1 MITQDDSI
9 SPKTLLLY
17 AVILVVVWGSAFT
30 LITIGIKYVS
40 PAWLVAYRLLLG
52 TVILV
57 TYMFVRGG
65 RFPALSDKRWLWYSV
80 LGITGMS
87 LPFFLVSTGQLV
99 VPSGLSAILIGA
111 MPIITII
118 LAHFFTEERLTVRKL
133 IGFLVGFMGIIVLFL
148 PDDFS
153 LDLVADWKS
162 QLLILGGAACYA
174 ITTVGAKR
182 APKTSSTVGACMMLV
197 AATASAFIGALL
209 YSGVSE
215 AIPPAGE
222 WFPLFVTVF
231 ILGVG
236 STAFATIL
244 YLYVIEKTGPSVI
257 AKVNYFVPVA
267 SVALGVQFLNEPF
280 KLQMVIA
287 FAVII
292 LGIIISREK
301 KSSIANASPSMP
313 QTD

>member
-1 MITQDDSI
+1 MTSPSDSI
-9 SPKTLLLY
+9 SSKQLFFY
-17 AVILVVVWGSAFT
+17 ALILVLVWGSAFT
-30 LITIGIKYVS
+30 LITVGIRYVS
-40 PAWLVAYRLLLG
+40 PSWLVAYRLLLG

-57 TYMFVRGG
+57 TYMFIRGG
-65 RFPALSDKRWLWYSV
+65 RFPALNDKRWLWYGV

-118 LAHFFTEERLTVRKL
+118 LAHFFTDERLTIRKL
-133 IGFLVGFMGIIVLFL
+133 IGFLIGFIGIIVLFL
-148 PDDFS
+148 PDDLS
-153 LDLVADWKS
+153 LNLIADWKS

-174 ITTVGAKR
+174 ITTVAAKR
-182 APKTSSTVGACMMLV
+182 APKTSSTVAACIMLV
-197 AATASAFIGALL
+197 SATLSAFIGAVL
-209 YSGVSE
+209 YSGVS
-215 AIPPAGE
+215 AGIPTEGS
-222 WFPLFVTVF
+222 WLTLFGTVLL
-231 ILGVG
+231 LGVG

-244 YLYVIEKTGPSVI
+244 YLYIIEKTGPSVI
-257 AKVNYFVPVA
+257 AKVNYFVPVC
-267 SVALGVQFLNEPF
+267 SVALGVWLLNEPF

-287 FAVII
+287 FGVII

-301 KSSIANASPSMP
+301 KLETASASPSTP